1 MLRGHQSH
9 ARIHQFLLC
18 VEDVERGSLPD
29 PRLFAN
35 TVERNFGGVDLRRGC
50 LDLRL
55 GGIQLSPALHHRGP
69 SLIAVDIKIEPLLT
83 KSFLVLANGGIFGAA
98 LINRDRELSENR
110 DVRLPQHLRLY
121 VVALRCRQR

>member
-9 ARIHQFLLC
+9 ACIHQFLLC

-35 TVERNFGGVDLRRGC
+35 TIERNFGGVDLRRGC

-69 SLIAVDIKIEPLLT
+69 RLIAVDVEIEALLPNR
-83 KSFLVLANGGIFGAA
+83 FLVLANGGIFSAA
-98 LINRDRELSENR
+98 LINRDRDLSQNR
-110 DVRLPQHLRLY
+110 DVRLPQ
-121 VVALRCRQR
+121 Q